1 MSLFRRISNLF
12 SRSSLNREIDAEL
25 RSHIEMRVEDNLAIG
40 MPPGEA
46 RRDAMLRFGNL
57 NKTREHLNA
66 VNTVLVVES
75 ISMDARYAFRQLAR
89 SPRFAAAT
97 ILTISL
103 GVGASTAIFGV
114 VNSVLVRPL
123 SYPHAERIVQTEKV
137 TTTGVSYTASIPLFL
152 YWRDHSRTLQ
162 HLAAYSVLPV
172 GFNLAE
178 RSMPER
184 IPGLR
189 VSADFF
195 RVLGVAPQLGRNF
208 AKEDDEPGSQRVAIL
223 GESLWHRRFNN
234 DREIVG
240 KSIRIDG
247 EPYTVIGV
255 LPRGFQFLATTPT
268 LSAVEIWTPLQL
280 PATSHDPRSV
290 LECIGRLNAGVTREE
305 AASEITSLS
314 RQLAAD
320 LPTAFPYAGA
330 VVLPALQQRIT
341 EDARPILML
350 LFGAVGF
357 VLLIVCA
364 NVANLLLARMGDRAR
379 EIGVRNAL
387 GASKLRIIRQLLTE
401 NLVLALSGGLLGMLV
416 AWLANKS
423 LITVA
428 PVAISRF
435 GATSLDWRVLSFAVG
450 VSLSTGVLFGLLPAV
465 RSSSM
470 GPGDALHSSSSRTST
485 AARSHRRV
493 SGALIVAETALSLI
507 LLFAAGLLIAS
518 FLKLQ
523 QLNPGFN
530 YSQIATFETTL
541 SLDRYGSPASLQRF
555 LHNALQRIQK
565 LPGVES
571 VASVSSLPTEPT
583 LDFPFTI
590 AGGAIPPPGQS
601 SGDSAYL
608 IVSSGYFQTMEIP
621 VLKGRQIEQSDSEHS
636 PGVVVINQTMA
647 HQYFP
652 NENPIG
658 KRIVIAQNLGPD
670 FADEPREIIGV
681 VGDAKADELNA
692 SAPPSMYTPFA
703 QLSPHLGSLLV
714 RTIPIRW
721 AVRTKPDFGRPDKE
735 LANAILQ
742 VDPEQPIAEVR
753 MMRELLS
760 DALERWR
767 FNMLLLIAFA
777 SIALFLA
784 AVGIYGVISYTVAQR
799 THEIGLRM
807 ALGADRTSI
816 LQMVLKEAGLLLA
829 GGTIFGLCGIALMGR
844 IMNGFLYGV
853 TVGNPVILGGVV
865 SLICSVGLI
874 AAWRPARRAASI
886 DPARALRSE

>member
-1 MSLFRRISNLF
+1 
-12 SRSSLNREIDAEL
+12 
-25 RSHIEMRVEDNLAIG
+25 
-40 MPPGEA
+40 
-46 RRDAMLRFGNL
+46 
-57 NKTREHLNA
+57 
-66 VNTVLVVES
+66 
-75 ISMDARYAFRQLAR
+75 
-89 SPRFAAAT
+89 
-97 ILTISL
+97 
-103 GVGASTAIFGV
+103 
-114 VNSVLVRPL
+114 
-123 SYPHAERIVQTEKV
+123 
-137 TTTGVSYTASIPLFL
+137 
-152 YWRDHSRTLQ
+152 
-162 HLAAYSVLPV
+162 
-172 GFNLAE
+172 
-178 RSMPER
+178 MPER

-208 AKEDDEPGSQRVAIL
+208 TKEDDEPGSQRVAIL
-223 GESLWHRRFNN
+223 GESLWHRRYND

-255 LPRGFQFLATTPT
+255 LPLGFQFLGTMPT
-268 LSAVEIWTPLQL
+268 STAVEIWTPLQL
-280 PATSHDPRSV
+280 PATSRDPRRV
-290 LECIGRLNAGVTREE
+290 LEGIGRLNAGVTREQ

-320 LPTAFPYAGA
+320 LPTAFPSAGA
-330 VVLPALQQRIT
+330 IALPALQQRIT

-364 NVANLLLARMGDRAR
+364 NIANLLLARMGNRAG

-387 GASKLRIIRQLLTE
+387 GASRLRIIRQLLTE
-401 NLVLALSGGLLGMLV
+401 NLLLALSGGVLGMLV
-416 AWLANKS
+416 AWLANRS
-423 LITVA
+423 LIAAA

-435 GATSLDWRVLSFAVG
+435 GATSLDWRVLSFALG
-450 VSLSTGVLFGLLPAV
+450 VTLSTGILFGLFPAV

-470 GPGDALHSSSSRTST
+470 GAGDALHSSSSRTST
-485 AARSHRRV
+485 STKSHRRV
-493 SGALIVAETALSLI
+493 SGALIVAETALSLM

-530 YSQIATFETTL
+530 YRQLATFETTL
-541 SLDRYGSPASLQRF
+541 SVDRYGSPASLQRF
-555 LHNALQRIQK
+555 LQDALQRIKK

-571 VASVSSLPTEPT
+571 VVSVSSLPTEPT

-601 SGDSAYL
+601 SGDSDYL
-608 IVSSGYFQTMEIP
+608 IVSPDYFQTMEIP

-636 PGVVVINQTMA
+636 PGVVVINQAMA
-647 HQYFP
+647 RQYFP
-652 NENPIG
+652 NENPVG

-681 VGDAKADELNA
+681 VGDAKAEELNA

-703 QLSPHLGSLLV
+703 QISARLASLLV
-714 RTIPIRW
+714 GTIPIRW
-721 AVRTKPDFGRPDKE
+721 AVRTKLDSGSLDKE
-735 LANAILQ
+735 LADAMLQ
-742 VDPEQPIAEVR
+742 VDTEQPIAEVR

-760 DALERWR
+760 GALERWR

-799 THEIGLRM
+799 TNEIGVRM
-807 ALGADRTSI
+807 ALGAGRSSV
-816 LQMVLKEAGLLLA
+816 LWMVLKEDGFLVG
-829 GGTIFGLCGIALMGR
+829 GGTLFGLCGIALTSR
-844 IMNGFLYGV
+844 LLKGFLYGV
-853 TVGNPVILGGVV
+853 TVGNPVILAGVV
-865 SLICSVGLI
+865 GLICLVGLI
-874 AAWRPARRAASI
+874 AAWRPACKAASI
-886 DPARALRSE
+886 DPAQALRSE

>member
-12 SRSSLNREIDAEL
+12 SRSSVNREIDAEL
-25 RSHIEMRVEDNLAIG
+25 RSHIEMRVEDNLDIG
-40 MPPGEA
+40 MPPAEA

-57 NKTREHLNA
+57 TKTREHLNA
-66 VNTVLVVES
+66 VNAVLVVES

-89 SPRFAAAT
+89 SPCFAAAT

-137 TTTGVSYTASIPLFL
+137 TTTGLSYDASIPLFL

-223 GESLWHRRFNN
+223 GESLWHRRYNN
-234 DREIVG
+234 DREIIG

-280 PATSHDPRSV
+280 PATSRDPRSV
-290 LECIGRLNAGVTREE
+290 LQCIGRLNAGVTRKE

-320 LPTAFPYAGA
+320 LPTAFPSAGA
-330 VVLPALQQRIT
+330 VILPALQQRIT

-387 GASKLRIIRQLLTE
+387 GASTLRIIRQLLTE
-401 NLVLALSGGLLGMLV
+401 YLVLALSGGLLGMLV

-428 PVAISRF
+428 PLAISRF

-450 VSLSTGVLFGLLPAV
+450 VSFFTGVLFGLLPAV

-470 GPGDALHSSSSRTST
+470 GAGDALHSSSSRTST
-485 AARSHRRV
+485 SARSHRRI
-493 SGALIVAETALSLI
+493 SGALIVAETAMSLI

-541 SLDRYGSPASLQRF
+541 SVDRYGSPASLERF
-555 LHNALQRIQK
+555 LQNALQRIQN

-583 LDFPFTI
+583 LNFPFTI

-601 SGDSAYL
+601 SGDSDYL
-608 IVSSGYFQTMEIP
+608 IVSSGYFKTMEIP

-647 HQYFP
+647 RQYFP

-703 QLSPHLGSLLV
+703 QLSPHLAALLV
-714 RTIPIRW
+714 GTIPIRW
-721 AVRTKPDFGRPDKE
+721 AVRTKPDSGSPDKE
-735 LANAILQ
+735 LDNAMLQ

-799 THEIGLRM
+799 THEIGVRM
-807 ALGADRTSI
+807 ALGANRTSI

-829 GGTIFGLCGIALMGR
+829 GGTIFGLCGIALTSR

-874 AAWRPARRAASI
+874 AAWRPACRAASI

>member
-1 MSLFRRISNLF
+1 MSLFRRLSNLL
-12 SRSSLNREIDAEL
+12 SRSKVDPEIDAEL
-25 RSHIEMRVEDNLAIG
+25 RSHVEMRTADNIAAG

-57 NKTREHLNA
+57 TKTREHVSSVDAAL
-66 VNTVLVVES
+66 TLES
-75 ISMDARYAFRQLAR
+75 IYIDARYAFRQLAK
-89 SPRFAAAT
+89 SPGFAVTA

-114 VNSVLVRPL
+114 INSVLVRPL

-137 TTTGVSYTASIPLFL
+137 AATGSSYSASIPLFL
-152 YWRDHSRTLQ
+152 YWKEHSRTLQ

-178 RSMPER
+178 RATPER
-184 IPGLR
+184 VSGLR

-195 RVLGVAPQLGRNF
+195 RVLGVTPQLGRNF
-208 AKEDDEPGSQRVAIL
+208 TKEDDGPGSQRVVIL
-223 GESLWHRRFNN
+223 GESLWHRRYND

-255 LPRGFQFLATTPT
+255 LPRGFQFLATMPT
-268 LSAVEIWTPLQL
+268 SSAVEIWTPLQL
-280 PATSHDPRSV
+280 PATSRDPRSV
-290 LECIGRLNAGVTREE
+290 LECIGRLNDGVTRQQ
-305 AASEITSLS
+305 AVSEMTSLS
-314 RQLAAD
+314 RRLAVE
-320 LPTAFPYAGA
+320 LPTVFPSAGTIA
-330 VVLPALQQRIT
+330 LPALQQRIT

-364 NVANLLLARMGDRAR
+364 NVANLLLARMGDRSR
-379 EIGVRNAL
+379 EIGVRTAL
-387 GASKLRIIRQLLTE
+387 GASRLRIVRQLLTE
-401 NLVLALSGGLLGMLV
+401 NLLLALSGGVLGMLV

-423 LITVA
+423 LIAAA
-428 PVAISRF
+428 PVTISRF
-435 GATSLDWRVLSFAVG
+435 GTTSVDWRVLLFAVG
-450 VSLSTGVLFGLLPAV
+450 VSLFTGILFGLLPAV

-470 GPGDALHSSSSRTST
+470 GAGDALHSSSSRSSTST
-485 AARSHRRV
+485 KSHRRV
-493 SGALIVAETALSLI
+493 SGTLIVAETALSLM
-507 LLFAAGLLIAS
+507 LLVAAGLLIES

-530 YSQIATFETTL
+530 YSQLATFETTL
-541 SLDRYGSPASLQRF
+541 SVDRYGSPASLQRF
-555 LHNALQRIQK
+555 LQDALQRIQK

-571 VASVSSLPTEPT
+571 AASVSSLPTEPT

-601 SGDSAYL
+601 SGDSDYL
-608 IVSSGYFQTMEIP
+608 IVSPDYFQTMEIP

-636 PGVVVINQTMA
+636 PGVVVINQAMA
-647 HQYFP
+647 RQYFP

-703 QLSPHLGSLLV
+703 QISPHLASLLV
-714 RTIPIRW
+714 GTIPIRW
-721 AVRTKPDFGRPDKE
+721 AVRTKPDSGSLDKE
-735 LANAILQ
+735 LANAMLQ

-799 THEIGLRM
+799 THEIGVRM
-807 ALGADRTSI
+807 ALGAGRSSV
-816 LQMVLKEAGLLLA
+816 LWMVLKEGGFLVG
-829 GGTIFGLCGIALMGR
+829 GGTIFGLCGIALMSR
-844 IMNGFLYGV
+844 VLKGFLYGV

-865 SLICSVGLI
+865 GLICLVGLI
-874 AAWRPARRAASI
+874 AAWRPACRAGI
-886 DPARALRSE
+886 HRSGPGTTQ

>member
-12 SRSSLNREIDAEL
+12 SRSSVNREIDAEL

-40 MPPGEA
+40 MPPAEA

-57 NKTREHLNA
+57 TKTREHLNA
-66 VNTVLVVES
+66 VNAVLVVES

-89 SPRFAAAT
+89 SPGFAVAT

-114 VNSVLVRPL
+114 VNSILIRPL
-123 SYPHAERIVQTEKV
+123 SYPDAERIVQTEKV
-137 TTTGVSYTASIPLFL
+137 TATGLSYTASIPLFL
-152 YWRDHSRTLQ
+152 YWKDHSRTLQ

-178 RSMPER
+178 GAIPER

-208 AKEDDEPGSQRVAIL
+208 TREDDEPGSQRVAIL
-223 GESLWHRRFNN
+223 GESLWHRRYND

-255 LPRGFQFLATTPT
+255 LPVGFQFLGTMPT

-280 PATSHDPRSV
+280 PATSRDPRSV
-290 LECIGRLNAGVTREE
+290 LECIGRLNDGVTREQ

-314 RQLAAD
+314 RRLAAD
-320 LPTAFPYAGA
+320 LSTVFPSAGSIA
-330 VVLPALQQRIT
+330 LPALQQRVT

-364 NVANLLLARMGDRAR
+364 NVANLLLARVGDRAG
-379 EIGVRNAL
+379 EIGVRTAL
-387 GASKLRIIRQLLTE
+387 GASRLRIIRQLLTE
-401 NLVLALSGGLLGMLV
+401 NLLLALSGGVLGMLV

-423 LITVA
+423 LTAAA
-428 PVAISRF
+428 PVTISRF

-450 VSLSTGVLFGLLPAV
+450 VSLSTGILFGLFPAV

-470 GPGDALHSSSSRTST
+470 GAGDAVHSSSSRTST
-485 AARSHRRV
+485 STKSHRRV
-493 SGALIVAETALSLI
+493 SGALIVAETALSLM

-530 YSQIATFETTL
+530 YRQLATFETTL
-541 SLDRYGSPASLQRF
+541 SVDRYGSPASLQRF
-555 LHNALQRIQK
+555 LQDALQRIQK

-601 SGDSAYL
+601 SGDSDYL
-608 IVSSGYFQTMEIP
+608 IVSPDYFQTMEIP

-636 PGVVVINQTMA
+636 PGVVVINQAMA

-658 KRIVIAQNLGPD
+658 KRIVIAQSLGPD

-703 QLSPHLGSLLV
+703 QISTHLASLLV
-714 RTIPIRW
+714 GTIPISW
-721 AVRTKPDFGRPDKE
+721 AVRTKPDSGSLDKE
-735 LANAILQ
+735 LADAMLQ
-742 VDPEQPIAEVR
+742 VDTEQPIAEVR

-799 THEIGLRM
+799 THEIGVRM
-807 ALGADRTSI
+807 ALGAGRSSV
-816 LQMVLKEAGLLLA
+816 LWMVLKEGGFLVG
-829 GGTIFGLCGIALMGR
+829 GGTSFGLCGIALISR
-844 IMNGFLYGV
+844 LLKGFLYGV
-853 TVGNPVILGGVV
+853 TVGNPVILAGVMG
-865 SLICSVGLI
+865 LICLVGLI
-874 AAWRPARRAASI
+874 AAWRPACRAASI
-886 DPARALRSE
+886 DPAQALRSE

>member
-12 SRSSLNREIDAEL
+12 SRSRVDREIDAEL
-25 RSHIEMRVEDNLAIG
+25 RSHIEMRVGDNVVAG
-40 MPPGEA
+40 MSPGEA
-46 RRDAMLRFGNL
+46 RHDAMLRFGSL
-57 NKTREHLNA
+57 TKTREHVNA
-66 VNTVLVVES
+66 VDAVLAVES

-89 SPRFAAAT
+89 SPGFAVAT

-114 VNSVLVRPL
+114 VNSVLIRPL
-123 SYPHAERIVQTEKV
+123 AYPHAERIVQTEKV
-137 TTTGVSYTASIPLFL
+137 TTTGLSYTASIPLFL

-178 RSMPER
+178 RAMPER

-195 RVLGVAPQLGRNF
+195 RVLGVAPPLGRNF
-208 AKEDDEPGSQRVAIL
+208 TKEDDEPGSQRVAIL
-223 GESLWHRRFNN
+223 GESLWHRRYND

-255 LPRGFQFLATTPT
+255 LPRGFQFLGTMPT
-268 LSAVEIWTPLQL
+268 SSAVEIWTPLQL
-280 PATSHDPRSV
+280 PAASRDPRSV
-290 LECIGRLNAGVTREE
+290 LECIGRLNDGVTREQ

-314 RQLAAD
+314 RRLAAD
-320 LPTAFPYAGA
+320 LSTVFPSAGSIA
-330 VVLPALQQRIT
+330 LPALQQRVT

-364 NVANLLLARMGDRAR
+364 NSANLLLARMGDRAG
-379 EIGVRNAL
+379 EIAVRSAL
-387 GASKLRIIRQLLTE
+387 GASRLRIIRQLLIE
-401 NLVLALSGGLLGMLV
+401 NLLLALSGGVLGMLV

-423 LITVA
+423 LIAAA
-428 PVAISRF
+428 PVTISRF

-450 VSLSTGVLFGLLPAV
+450 VSLFTGILFGLLPAV

-470 GPGDALHSSSSRTST
+470 GVRNALHSSSSRGLTST
-485 AARSHRRV
+485 RSHRKV
-493 SGALIVAETALSLI
+493 SRALIVAETAFSLM

-530 YSQIATFETTL
+530 YNQLATFETTL
-541 SLDRYGSPASLQRF
+541 SVDRYGSPASLQRF
-555 LHNALQRIQK
+555 LQEALLRIRK
-565 LPGVES
+565 VPGVES
-571 VASVSSLPTEPT
+571 AASVSSLPTEPT
-583 LDFPFTI
+583 LDFPFTVM
-590 AGGAIPPPGQS
+590 GGAIPPRGQS
-601 SGDSAYL
+601 SGDSYYL
-608 IVSSGYFQTMEIP
+608 IVSSDYFQTMEIP

-636 PGVVVINQTMA
+636 PGVVVTNQAMA
-647 HQYFP
+647 RQYFR

-670 FADEPREIIGV
+670 FADEPREIVGV
-681 VGDAKADELNA
+681 VGDAKADEINE
-692 SAPPSMYTPFA
+692 SAPPSMYTPFS
-703 QLSPHLGSLLV
+703 QISPHLASLLV
-714 RTIPIRW
+714 GTIPIRW
-721 AVRTKPDFGRPDKE
+721 AVRTKSDSESLAKE
-735 LANAILQ
+735 LATAMLQ

-760 DALERWR
+760 DALGRWR
-767 FNMLLLIAFA
+767 FNMLLLVTFA
-777 SIALFLA
+777 GIALFLA

-799 THEIGLRM
+799 THEIGVRM
-807 ALGADRTSI
+807 ALGAGRASV
-816 LQMVLKEAGLLLA
+816 LWMVLKEGGFLLG
-829 GGTIFGLCGIALMGR
+829 GGTIFGLCGIALMSR
-844 IMNGFLYGV
+844 LLKGFLYGV
-853 TVGNPVILGGVV
+853 TVGNPVILAGVV
-865 SLICSVGLI
+865 GLICSVGLI
-874 AAWRPARRAASI
+874 AAWRPACRAASI
-886 DPARALRSE
+886 DPVQALRSE

>member
-12 SRSSLNREIDAEL
+12 SRSSVDREIDAEL
-25 RSHIEMRVEDNLAIG
+25 RSHIEMRVEDNVATG
-40 MPPGEA
+40 MTPGEA

-57 NKTREHLNA
+57 TRTRERVNA
-66 VNTVLVVES
+66 VDAVLAVES
-75 ISMDARYAFRQLAR
+75 VFMDTRYAFRQLAR
-89 SPRFAAAT
+89 SPGFAVAA

-137 TTTGVSYTASIPLFL
+137 TTTGSSYTASIPLFL
-152 YWRDHSRTLQ
+152 YWRDHNRTLQ

-178 RSMPER
+178 RAMPER

-195 RVLGVAPQLGRNF
+195 RVLGVTLPLGRNF
-208 AKEDDEPGSQRVAIL
+208 TKADDQPGSQRVVIL
-223 GESLWHRRFNN
+223 GGTFWHRRYN
-234 DREIVG
+234 DDRQIVG

-255 LPRGFQFLATTPT
+255 LPLGFQFLGTMPT
-268 LSAVEIWTPLQL
+268 STAVEIWTPLQL
-280 PATSHDPRSV
+280 PATSRDPRSV
-290 LECIGRLNAGVTREE
+290 LECIGRLNAGLTREQ

-320 LPTAFPYAGA
+320 LPTAFPSAGA
-330 VVLPALQQRIT
+330 IALPALQQRIT

-364 NVANLLLARMGDRAR
+364 NIANLLLARMGNRAG

-387 GASKLRIIRQLLTE
+387 GASRLRIIRQLLTE
-401 NLVLALSGGLLGMLV
+401 NLLLALSGGVLGMLV

-423 LITVA
+423 LIAAA

-435 GATSLDWRVLSFAVG
+435 GATSLDWRVLSFALG
-450 VSLSTGVLFGLLPAV
+450 VSLSTGILFGLFPAV

-470 GPGDALHSSSSRTST
+470 GAGDALHSSSSRTST
-485 AARSHRRV
+485 STKSHRRI
-493 SGALIVAETALSLI
+493 SGALIVAETALSLM

-530 YSQIATFETTL
+530 YRQLATFETTL
-541 SLDRYGSPASLQRF
+541 SVDRYGSPASLQRF
-555 LHNALQRIQK
+555 LQDALQRIEK

-571 VASVSSLPTEPT
+571 VVSVSSLPTEPT

-601 SGDSAYL
+601 SGDSDYL
-608 IVSSGYFQTMEIP
+608 IVSPDYFQTMEIP

-636 PGVVVINQTMA
+636 PGVVVINQAMA

-703 QLSPHLGSLLV
+703 QISAHLASLLV
-714 RTIPIRW
+714 GTIPIRW
-721 AVRTKPDFGRPDKE
+721 AVRTKPDSGSLDKE
-735 LANAILQ
+735 LADAMLQ
-742 VDPEQPIAEVR
+742 VDTEQPIAEVR

-760 DALERWR
+760 GALERWR

-799 THEIGLRM
+799 THEIGVRM
-807 ALGADRTSI
+807 ALGAGRSSV
-816 LQMVLKEAGLLLA
+816 LWMVLKED
-829 GGTIFGLCGIALMGR
+829 
-844 IMNGFLYGV
+844 GFL
-853 TVGNPVILGGVV
+853 VGGGRF
-865 SLICSVGLI
+865 SGF
-874 AAWRPARRAASI
+874 AAS
-886 DPARALRSE
+886 PS

>member
-12 SRSSLNREIDAEL
+12 SRSSVDREIDAEL
-25 RSHIEMRVEDNLAIG
+25 RSHIEMRVEDNVATG
-40 MPPGEA
+40 MTSGEA

-57 NKTREHLNA
+57 TKTRERVNA
-66 VNTVLVVES
+66 VDALLAVES
-75 ISMDARYAFRQLAR
+75 VFMDTRYAFRQLAR
-89 SPRFAAAT
+89 SPGFAVAT

-114 VNSVLVRPL
+114 VNTVLVRPL

-137 TTTGVSYTASIPLFL
+137 TTTGSSYTASIPLFL
-152 YWRDHSRTLQ
+152 YWRDHNRTLQ

-172 GFNLAE
+172 GFNLAG
-178 RSMPER
+178 RAMPER

-195 RVLGVAPQLGRNF
+195 RVLGVTPPLGRNF
-208 AKEDDEPGSQRVAIL
+208 TKEDDQPGSQRVVIL
-223 GESLWHRRFNN
+223 GESLWHRRYN
-234 DREIVG
+234 DDRQIVG

-255 LPRGFQFLATTPT
+255 LPLGFQFLGTMPT
-268 LSAVEIWTPLQL
+268 STAVEIWTPLQL
-280 PATSHDPRSV
+280 PATSRDPRSV
-290 LECIGRLNAGVTREE
+290 LECIGRLNAGMTREQ

-320 LPTAFPYAGA
+320 LPTAFPSAGVMA
-330 VVLPALQQRIT
+330 LPALQQRIT

-364 NVANLLLARMGDRAR
+364 NIANLLLARMGNRAG

-387 GASKLRIIRQLLTE
+387 GASRLRIIRQLLTE
-401 NLVLALSGGLLGMLV
+401 NLLLALSGGVLGMLV

-423 LITVA
+423 LIAAA
-428 PVAISRF
+428 PVTISRF

-450 VSLSTGVLFGLLPAV
+450 VSLFTGILFGLFPAV

-470 GPGDALHSSSSRTST
+470 GAGDALHSSSSRTST
-485 AARSHRRV
+485 STKSHRRV
-493 SGALIVAETALSLI
+493 SGALIVGETALSLM
-507 LLFAAGLLIAS
+507 LLFAAGLLSAS

-530 YSQIATFETTL
+530 YRQLATFETTL
-541 SLDRYGSPASLQRF
+541 SIDRYGSPASLERF
-555 LHNALQRIQK
+555 LQDALQRIQK

-571 VASVSSLPTEPT
+571 VGSMSSLPTEPT

-590 AGGAIPPPGQS
+590 VGGAIPPPGQS
-601 SGDSAYL
+601 SGDSDYL
-608 IVSSGYFQTMEIP
+608 IVSPDYFQTMEIP

-636 PGVVVINQTMA
+636 PSVVVINQAMA
-647 HQYFP
+647 RQYFP

-681 VGDAKADELNA
+681 VGDAKAEEFNA
-692 SAPPSMYTPFA
+692 STPPSMYTPFA
-703 QLSPHLGSLLV
+703 QISTHLASLLV
-714 RTIPIRW
+714 GTIPIRW
-721 AVRTKPDFGRPDKE
+721 AVRTKPDSGSLDKE
-735 LANAILQ
+735 LADAMLQ

-799 THEIGLRM
+799 THEIGVRM
-807 ALGADRTSI
+807 ALGAGRSSV
-816 LQMVLKEAGLLLA
+816 LWMVLKENGFLVG
-829 GGTIFGLCGIALMGR
+829 GGTIFGLCGIALISR
-844 IMNGFLYGV
+844 VLKGFLYGV
-853 TVGNPVILGGVV
+853 TVGNPVILAGV
-865 SLICSVGLI
+865 VGLI
-874 AAWRPARRAASI
+874 SR
-886 DPARALRSE
+886 

>member
-1 MSLFRRISNLF
+1 MSLFRRISILF
-12 SRSSLNREIDAEL
+12 SRSSVNREIDAEL

-40 MPPGEA
+40 MPPAEA

-57 NKTREHLNA
+57 TKTREQVSA
-66 VNTVLVVES
+66 VNAVLVVES
-75 ISMDARYAFRQLAR
+75 ISMDAHYAFRQLAR
-89 SPRFAAAT
+89 SPGFAAAT

-137 TTTGVSYTASIPLFL
+137 TTTGLSYSASIPLFL

-162 HLAAYSVLPV
+162 HLSAYSVLPV

-223 GESLWHRRFNN
+223 GESLWHRRYNN

-268 LSAVEIWTPLQL
+268 LSAVEIWIPLQL
-280 PATSHDPRSV
+280 PATSRDPRSV

-314 RQLAAD
+314 RQLAAE
-320 LPTAFPYAGA
+320 LPTAFPSAGT
-330 VVLPALQQRIT
+330 VILPALQQRIT

-364 NVANLLLARMGDRAR
+364 NVANLLLARMGDRAG

-387 GASKLRIIRQLLTE
+387 GASTLRIIRQLLTE

-428 PVAISRF
+428 PVTISRF
-435 GATSLDWRVLSFAVG
+435 GATSLDWRVLSFAIG

-465 RSSSM
+465 RSSGM
-470 GPGDALHSSSSRTST
+470 GAGDALHSSSSRTST
-485 AARSHRRV
+485 SARSHRRV
-493 SGALIVAETALSLI
+493 SGSLIVAETALSLI

-523 QLNPGFN
+523 HLNPGFN

-541 SLDRYGSPASLQRF
+541 SLDRYGSPASLERF
-555 LHNALQRIQK
+555 LQNALQRIQK

-647 HQYFP
+647 RQYFP

-681 VGDAKADELNA
+681 VGDAKADELNT

-703 QLSPHLGSLLV
+703 QLSPHLASLLV
-714 RTIPIRW
+714 GTIPIRW
-721 AVRTKPDFGRPDKE
+721 AVRTRPDSGSPDKE
-735 LANAILQ
+735 LANAMLQ
-742 VDPEQPIAEVR
+742 VDPEQPIAEAR

-799 THEIGLRM
+799 THEIGVRM
-807 ALGADRTSI
+807 ALGANRTSI

-829 GGTIFGLCGIALMGR
+829 GGTIFGLCGVALMSR

-874 AAWRPARRAASI
+874 AAWRPACRAASI

>member
-1 MSLFRRISNLF
+1 
-12 SRSSLNREIDAEL
+12 
-25 RSHIEMRVEDNLAIG
+25 MRVEDNLAIG
-40 MPPGEA
+40 MSPAEA

-57 NKTREHLNA
+57 TETREHVNA
-66 VNTVLVVES
+66 VNAVLVVAS
-75 ISMDARYAFRQLAR
+75 ISMDARHAFRQLAR
-89 SPRFAAAT
+89 SPGFAAAT

-137 TTTGVSYTASIPLFL
+137 TTSGVSYTASIPLFL

-162 HLAAYSVLPV
+162 HLAAYSVLPI

-208 AKEDDEPGSQRVAIL
+208 TKEDDEPGSPRVAIL
-223 GESLWHRRFNN
+223 GESLWHRRYND

-268 LSAVEIWTPLQL
+268 LNAVEIWTPLQL
-280 PATSHDPRSV
+280 PATSRDPRSV
-290 LECIGRLNAGVTREE
+290 LECIGRLNDGVTRKE
-305 AASEITSLS
+305 AASEIASLS

-320 LPTAFPYAGA
+320 LPTAFPSAGTVA
-330 VVLPALQQRIT
+330 LPALQQRIT

-364 NVANLLLARMGDRAR
+364 NVANLLLARMGDRAG
-379 EIGVRNAL
+379 EIGLRNAL
-387 GASKLRIIRQLLTE
+387 GASTLRIVRQLLTE
-401 NLVLALSGGLLGMLV
+401 NLVLALSGGLLGMFV

-423 LITVA
+423 LIAAA

-450 VSLSTGVLFGLLPAV
+450 VSLSTGILFGLLPAV
-465 RSSSM
+465 RTSKI
-470 GPGDALHSSSSRTST
+470 GAGNALHSSSSRSSTST
-485 AARSHRRV
+485 RSHRRV
-493 SGALIVAETALSLI
+493 SGGLIVAETALSLM

-530 YSQIATFETTL
+530 YSELGTFETTL
-541 SLDRYGSPASLQRF
+541 SVDRYGSPASLQRF
-555 LHNALQRIQK
+555 LQDALESIQK

-571 VASVSSLPTEPT
+571 AASVSSLPTEPT

-590 AGGAIPPPGQS
+590 AGGSIPSPGQS
-601 SGDSAYL
+601 SGDSDYL
-608 IVSSGYFQTMEIP
+608 IVSPGYFQTMEIP
-621 VLKGRQIEQSDSEHS
+621 VLKGRPIEQSDSQHS
-636 PGVVVINQTMA
+636 PGVVVINQAMA
-647 HQYFP
+647 RQYFP
-652 NENPIG
+652 NKNPIG
-658 KRIVIAQNLGPD
+658 ERIVIAQNLGPD

-681 VGDAKADELNA
+681 VGDAMADELND

-703 QLSPHLGSLLV
+703 QISPHLASLLV
-714 RTIPIRW
+714 GTIPIRW
-721 AVRTKPDFGRPDKE
+721 AVRTKPNSGSLNKE
-735 LANAILQ
+735 LANAMLQ
-742 VDPEQPIAEVR
+742 VNPEQPVADVR

-760 DALERWR
+760 DAIERWR
-767 FNMLLLIAFA
+767 FNMLLLSTFA

-784 AVGIYGVISYTVAQR
+784 AVGVYGVISYTVAQR
-799 THEIGLRM
+799 THEIGVRM
-807 ALGADRTSI
+807 ALGASRSSV
-816 LQMVLKEAGLLLA
+816 LLMVLKEGGFLLA
-829 GGTIFGLCGIALMGR
+829 GGTIFGLCGIAVISR

-853 TVGNPVILGGVV
+853 TVGNPVILAGVV
-865 SLICSVGLI
+865 SLICAVGLI
-874 AAWRPARRAASI
+874 AAWRPACRAASI
-886 DPARALRSE
+886 DPVRALRSE